1 MLLYAIRAW
10 VYIRVYMLWGTGL
23 CYGVRVY
30 DMGYGFM
37 IWGMD
42 LNGMGYGLI
51 Y

>member
-1 MLLYAIRAW
+1 MGLYTGLYAMG
-10 VYIRVYMLWGTGL
+10 YGFMLWGTGL